1 MPVFVKFIILILVCY
16 FIGNV
21 NFSILISKLK
31 KSDIRLHGS
40 GNPGTMNMTR
50 TFGFK
55 IGILVLALDMLK
67 GVVSAL
73 IGFYLLKE
81 NSLEFTG
88 LFVGGFSAVVGHIFP
103 VLYKF
108 KGGKGIA
115 TTLGVF
121 LVCEPVLFWVFLLAG
136 LMYLLIF
143 EFGSVASLFI
153 VAGCVCLEAIRFKG
167 NLQILLLLYSLF
179 LLTWWAHRTNI
190 YKLLIGTEN
199 KVKLIKRK
207 QVKKYKQIE
216 KLTELNNN

>member
-1 MPVFVKFIILILVCY
+1 M
-16 FIGNV
+16 
-21 NFSILISKLK
+21 
-31 KSDIRLHGS
+31 
-40 GNPGTMNMTR
+40 
-50 TFGFK
+50 
-55 IGILVLALDMLK
+55 ALDMLK

-73 IGFYLLKE
+73 IGFYLLKD
-81 NSLEFTG
+81 NMLASTG
-88 LFVGGFSAVVGHIFP
+88 LFAGGLSAVVGHIFP

-121 LVCEPVLFWVFLLAG
+121 LVCEPVLIWVFLLIG

-153 VAGCVCLEAIRFKG
+153 VAGCVCLEAIQFKG
-167 NLQILLLLYSLF
+167 NLPVLILLYAIF

-190 YKLLIGTEN
+190 YKLLIGKEN

>member
-31 KSDIRLHGS
+31 KSDSRLHGS